1 MMENAVIFE
10 ERTYLSADKKTQI
23 HGYIWRPEGAPLRGI
38 IQLSHGMCEYVK
50 RYDAWARRF
59 CEIGFVVCGN
69 DHLGHGQNAE
79 SAEELG
85 FIPQGIGADCLVE
98 DLHTMSQLI
107 KAEYPELPLVL
118 YGHSMGSFVL
128 RAYLSRY
135 GGELSAALISGTA
148 GAGQPTGVARQLAR
162 TIAAVKGDHHRSK
175 MLTALAFGAYNK
187 RFGDEQDS
195 RSWLT
200 RDKAVR
206 DAYKNDTLCR
216 FKFTAAGYEALF
228 TLLSTVSSKKW
239 PLTVPKSLPILLF
252 AGDMD
257 PVGDYGKGVRQIYD
271 RLVAAGCERVAIKLY
286 AGGRHEMHNELNR
299 DEVFA
304 DLAAFLEDALK

>member
-1 MMENAVIFE
+1 MSEILFE
-10 ERTYLSADKKTQI
+10 QTSFLSADEKTPVAA
-23 HGYIWRPEGAPLRGI
+23 YFWWSEEVKPRAI
-38 IQLSHGMCEYVK
+38 IQLSHGMCEYIQ

-59 CEIGFVVCGN
+59 VKAGFVFCGN
-69 DHLGHGQNAE
+69 DHLGHGN
-79 SAEELG
+79 SAPKAGDLG
-85 FIPQGIGADCLVE
+85 YMAKRGGADLLVE
-98 DLHTMSQLI
+98 DVHRMTLLA
-107 KAEYPELPLVL
+107 KEKFEGLPLVL

-148 GAGQPTGVARQLAR
+148 GAGQPVGVAKRLAK

-175 MLTALAFGAYNK
+175 LLTGLAFGAYNK
-187 RFGDEQDS
+187 RFEDEQDR

-200 RDKAVR
+200 REKAVR
-206 DAYKNDTLCR
+206 DAYRNDPLCR

-228 TLLSTVSSKKW
+228 TLLSTVSNKKW
-239 PLTVPKSLPILLF
+239 PLTVPKNLPILLF

-257 PVGDYGKGVRQIYD
+257 PVGDYGKGVQQVYD
-271 RLVAAGCERVAIKLY
+271 RLVAAGCERAAIKLY
-286 AGGRHEMHNELNR
+286 AGGRHEMHNELNC

-304 DLAAFLEDALK
+304 DLVAFLEGALQ

>member
-1 MMENAVIFE
+1 MENAVIFE
-10 ERTYLSADKKTQI
+10 QRNYLSADKRTQI
-23 HGYIWRPEGAPLRGI
+23 HAYIWRPEGAPLRGI
-38 IQLSHGMCEYVK
+38 IQISHGMCEYMM

-79 SAEELG
+79 NAAELG
-85 FIPQGIGADCLVE
+85 FIPQTIGAHCLVE
-98 DLHTMSQLI
+98 DLHTMSELI

-135 GGELSAALISGTA
+135 GEALSAALISGTA

-162 TIAAVKGDHHRSK
+162 TIAAAKGDHHRSK
-175 MLTALAFGAYNK
+175 LLTSLAFGAYNK
-187 RFGDEQDS
+187 RFGDEQDG

-239 PLTVPKSLPILLF
+239 PLTVPKSLPMLLF

-257 PVGDYGKGVRQIYD
+257 PVGNYGKGVRQIYD